1 MVYVD
6 FTLVIQIVQFLIILF
21 VSKKMILDPI
31 MKTMETR
38 NAKIEGLTGEAERLK
53 KEVEDS
59 KVAYNEK
66 MNDMRLELAEYHRK
80 IREEASRAANTKIE
94 AAKAEVD
101 ARVKVALDKL
111 EQEKQEA
118 DKQLDAIVGEL
129 SDLIVQ
135 KILKSA

>member
-1 MVYVD
+1 
-6 FTLVIQIVQFLIILF
+6 
-21 VSKKMILDPI
+21 